1 MRLVV
6 AFLVV
11 LSGLY
16 MGAGPALA
24 AARDDVMANLT
35 RCNSF
40 TENRDWLNC
49 FYGAAQP
56 MRSELGLP
64 PAPQSQTDLVK
75 NARLAPPP
83 MEKESSGGG
92 FLGIGNVFGSDTTFT
107 QGGVMRLSDFSFGK
121 DGIFT
126 ATLSDGEVWRQSPYD
141 NLRAKWKGV
150 PASYEVVV
158 TADMMGSHTMHV
170 RGDQNYRVMR
180 IK

>member
-6 AFLVV
+6 ASLVV
-11 LSGLY
+11 LSGLSVLP
-16 MGAGPALA
+16 MGALA
-24 AARDDVMANLT
+24 APRDDVMGNLT
-35 RCNSF
+35 RCSSF
-40 TENRDWLNC
+40 TDNRDWLNC

-75 NARLAPPP
+75 NARVAPPP

-92 FLGIGNVFGSDTTFT
+92 WFGIGNIFGSDTTFT

-141 NLRAKWKGV
+141 NLRASWKGV

-158 TADMMGSHTMHV
+158 TADTMGSHTMHV